1 MAASGTENNFKSS
14 IVFPTAGAFVVF
26 VALAAYRKQQ
36 QQQQQQQ
43 RLLVAGTKIEAD
55 DLESQNVATPAQ
67 RGSRYGTSA

>member
-36 QQQQQQQ
+36 Q
-43 RLLVAGTKIEAD
+43 RLLVAGTIIEAD